1 MKSIFTLFLFLNLYS
16 TINAGNE
23 NKNPAKIQ
31 LQIKGL
37 SNEYVKL
44 LAFLGEQQYIADSAF
59 VDANGKAVF
68 NKDTAYH
75 EGMYFILF
83 PDFHYTQMLLDKQQ
97 QFSLS
102 FDREN
107 PVKSMLVTNSLEN
120 ELLYKNL
127 KFEAEIA
134 PKFDSFQ
141 RILNLYAK
149 GSMEYINTEKERDK
163 LVAVRKAHIKWYAD
177 NYPNAFF
184 TRFKLLGQNAEIRYP
199 KLPDGTVDE
208 MLQSYY
214 FINDYWNGYDF
225 SDVRMLYTPVYYNK
239 LKKYIDMLPQAADS
253 LIKYADVV
261 IDLSKANQ
269 DMFKFTVNW
278 IALQYKQ
285 PKVMGQDAFYVH
297 LIEKYWTYDQAF
309 WAKDYEVDRLRQQAR
324 LIKPSL
330 IGNIGQDVTG
340 TDENGKLISIYDIK
354 TPFTVVYLFSYD
366 CENCKKESPKLVKF
380 YNEWKNKG
388 VDIFS
393 ICIDGEADKWKE
405 YLLKNGMSFHNI
417 FDPKNSTGF
426 GSKYHVEHTPQI
438 YVLNKNHKIIG
449 SNILSEQIPKIIEDE
464 LKKE

>member
-1 MKSIFTLFLFLNLYS
+1 MKSFFTLFLFLNLS
-16 TINAGNE
+16 GSVIAANE
-23 NKNPAKIQ
+23 NKPADIQ
-31 LQIKGL
+31 LQIKGI

-44 LAFLGEQQYIADSAF
+44 LAFLGEQQYIADSAW
-59 VDANGKAVF
+59 VDATGKAVF
-68 NKDTAYH
+68 KKDSTYQT
-75 EGMYFILF
+75 GMYFILF
-83 PDFHYTQMLLDKQQ
+83 PDFHYTQMLLDNQQ

-107 PVKSMLVTNSLEN
+107 PVKSMVVTNSLDN

-127 KFEAEIA
+127 KFEAEVA

-149 GSMEYINTEKERDK
+149 GSIEYINTEKERDK
-163 LVAVRKAHIKWYAD
+163 LVAVRKAHIKWFAD

-261 IDLSKANQ
+261 IDLSKANKE
-269 DMFKFTVNW
+269 MFKFTVNW

-285 PKVMGQDAFYVH
+285 LKVMGQDAFYVH

-340 TDENGKLISIYDIK
+340 TDENGKQISIYDIK
-354 TPFTVVYLFSYD
+354 TPFTIVYLFSYD

-393 ICIDGEADKWKE
+393 ICLDGEADKWKE
-405 YLLKNGMSFHNI
+405 YLTKNGMTFHNI
-417 FDPKNSTGF
+417 FDPDNKTGF
-426 GSKYHVEHTPQI
+426 GSRYHVEHTPQI